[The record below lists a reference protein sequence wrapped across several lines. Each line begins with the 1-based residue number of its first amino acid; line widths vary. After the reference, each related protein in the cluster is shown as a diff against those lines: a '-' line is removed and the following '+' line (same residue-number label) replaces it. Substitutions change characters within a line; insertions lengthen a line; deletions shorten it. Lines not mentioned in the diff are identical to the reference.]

1 MARSTSGRATARQ
14 LERLLECVPGGVF
27 EYHEDAAGTGRLGYF
42 SPAFAALFPVATAL
56 AARAGE
62 ASGAGDVAASSDAP
76 SEPLLALL
84 FHPGDAPSVARDL
97 GASRARL
104 SPWHGEYR
112 RRRAD
117 GLVSWVEVRAVP
129 RRDRGGC
136 VRWTGFVADVT
147 ARVCAEIE
155 LRQAKAEA
163 QRASRL
169 KGEFV
174 AAVSHE
180 LRTPMTTILGYGEL
194 LRDHPAVAT
203 APDVAEAV
211 DAVMRNGEHLLDVV
225 GDILDDAR
233 MESGAM
239 AIRQVPTDLSRVTED
254 AVALLQVRARAKG
267 IGLSFHGPG
276 HPLPEV
282 PSDPLRVRQII
293 LNLLG
298 NALKFTD
305 RGGVEVRV
313 EPADERIR
321 IRVRDS
327 GIGMSADDLARLFK
341 PFSQVQGVRA
351 SEGSGLGLS
360 VARRMAVML
369 GGDITVEST
378 PGRGT
383 EFALDLPFRC
393 VSASMRVSAEHDA
406 ALGAPAS
413 RAESPRPAAA
423 AARGARLAGMRI
435 LLAEDGPDSARLFI
449 HQLRGEGAEVHHA
462 ANGREALGLL
472 QAAEFAVLP
481 GPFHIVLMDVQ
492 MPVMDGPDA
501 AAAIRASGNRVPM
514 LAFTAGAGARERQR
528 CESAGFDAVLA
539 KPIARDALVES
550 ILRWAVR
557 PGSPPDPVRDQAT
570 SPAPNVPPAR

>member
-1 MARSTSGRATARQ
+1 MARPTSRRATARQ
-14 LERLLECVPGGVF
+14 FERLLECVPGGVF
-27 EYHEDAAGTGRLGYF
+27 EYHEDAAGTGQLGYF
-42 SPAFAALFPVATAL
+42 SPAFAALFPAVASMAD
-56 AARAGE
+56 RS
-62 ASGAGDVAASSDAP
+62 SGTPSP

-180 LRTPMTTILGYGEL
+180 LRTPMTAILGYGEL

-233 MESGAM
+233 METGAM
-239 AIRQVPTDLSRVTED
+239 AIRRVPTDLARVAQD
-254 AVALLQVRARAKG
+254 AVAFLQVRARAKG
-267 IGLSFHGPG
+267 IGLSFHGPDR
-276 HPLPEV
+276 PLPQV

-298 NALKFTD
+298 NAIKFTD
-305 RGGVEVRV
+305 HGGIEVHV
-313 EPADERIR
+313 EPADDRLR
-321 IRVRDS
+321 IRVRDT
-327 GIGMSADDLARLFK
+327 GIGMSAEDLDKLFK
-341 PFSQVQGVRA
+341 PFSQVHGVRS

-369 GGDITVEST
+369 GGDIAVEST
-378 PGRGT
+378 PGQGT
-383 EFALDLPFRC
+383 TFMLDLAFRC
-393 VSASMRVSAEHDA
+393 TPESMRDA
-406 ALGAPAS
+406 AVGPAHVRSDTAVAPAS
-413 RAESPRPAAA
+413 
-423 AARGARLAGMRI
+423 RGARLAGLRI
-435 LLAEDGPDSARLFI
+435 LLAEDGPDSARLFL

-462 ANGREALGLL
+462 ANGREALGLV
-472 QAAEFAVLP
+472 QASELGVLP
-481 GPFHIVLMDVQ
+481 GAFHVLLMDVQ

-501 AAAIRASGNRVPM
+501 ALAIRAAGHRVPM
-514 LAFTAGAGARERQR
+514 LALTAGAGARERQR
-528 CESAGFDAVLA
+528 CEAAGFDAVLA
-539 KPIARDALVES
+539 KPIARDALVEA
-550 ILRWAVR
+550 ILRWAVL
-557 PGSPPDPVRDQAT
+557 PAT
-570 SPAPNVPPAR
+570 TTGPASAPAPAAGPNEPRAR